1 MNQNSILI
9 LNQEQIALKLE
20 RMAWQIWELL
30 STETSVTLIGVEKGG
45 VPLANALAKILRKI
59 STLEVTVLPM
69 QINKKAPLASDAGF
83 SEDLNGKSVVL
94 VDDVANSGRTLLY
107 ALKPLLDYLP
117 ERILIAVLIDR
128 KHKSYPISPDIVGH
142 SIATTLHEH
151 IVVETTNDNF
161 ISGAYLQ
168 HRKQD

>member
-30 STETSVTLIGVEKGG
+30 SNETSVTLIGVEKGG

-59 STLEVTVLPM
+59 STMEVKVLPL
-69 QINKKAPLASDAGF
+69 QLNKKDPLAATSDIP
-83 SEDLNGKSVVL
+83 EDLNNQSVVL

-107 ALKPLLDYLP
+107 ALRPLLTYLP
-117 ERILIAVLIDR
+117 ARILIAVLMDR
-128 KHKSYPISPDIVGH
+128 KHKAYPISPDIVGH

-151 IVVETTNDNF
+151 IVVDITDNF
-161 ISGAYLQ
+161 ISGVYLQ
-168 HRKQD
+168 HHKDH

>member
-30 STETSVTLIGVEKGG
+30 SNETSVTLLGVEKNG

-59 STLEVTVLPM
+59 SSLEVTVLPLKLP
-69 QINKKAPLASDAGF
+69 KKDPLAAAATLSG
-83 SEDLNGKSVVL
+83 DLNDRPVVL

-107 ALKPLLDYLP
+107 ALKPVLDYLP
-117 ERILIAVLIDR
+117 SRILIAVLIDR
-128 KHKSYPISPDIVGH
+128 KHKAYPVAPDIVGH

-151 IVVETTNDNF
+151 IVVETTDGNY

-168 HRKQD
+168 HHKQD

>member
-30 STETSVTLIGVEKGG
+30 SNETSVTLLGVEKGG
-45 VPLANALAKILRKI
+45 VPLAHALAKNLRKI
-59 STLEVTVLPM
+59 SDLEVKVLPL
-69 QINKKAPLASDAGF
+69 QFNKKDPLLDTGTISV
-83 SEDLNGKSVVL
+83 DLNQKPVVL

-107 ALKPLLDYLP
+107 ALRPVLDFLP
-117 ERILIAVLIDR
+117 SRILIAVLIDR

-142 SIATTLHEH
+142 SLATTLHEH
-151 IVVETTNDNF
+151 IVVSTTENF

-168 HRKQD
+168 HHKDN

>member
-1 MNQNSILI
+1 MNQHSILI

-30 STETSVTLIGVEKGG
+30 SSEQSVTLLGVEKGG
-45 VPLANALAKILRKI
+45 VPLAQALAKLLRKI
-59 STLEVTVLPM
+59 STLEVKVLPL
-69 QINKKAPLASDAGF
+69 QLNKKEPLSAITAID
-83 SEDLNGKSVVL
+83 ENLNGRPVVL

-107 ALKPLLDYLP
+107 ALKPVLDYLP
-117 ERILIAVLIDR
+117 SRILIAVLIER
-128 KHKSYPISPDIVGH
+128 KHKAYPIVPDIVGH

-151 IVVETTNDNF
+151 IVVDTTDNF

-168 HRKQD
+168 HHKED

>member
-69 QINKKAPLASDAGF
+69 QINKKAPLASDAGC